1 MSDTAQQIV
10 QFYSG
15 QTDGFPHVRESR
27 WEDNHL
33 IVWLDPDYI
42 REFCGILP
50 YAYFDRQIKCF
61 LCYDGNIC
69 IPEFEEIFEYFGINA
84 EDVEPKTETMN

>member
-1 MSDTAQQIV
+1 MDTTASKLIA
-10 QFYSG
+10 FYKG
-15 QTDGFPHVRESR
+15 QTDGFPHVKKNR

-33 IVWLDPDYI
+33 IVWLDHDYVD
-42 REFCGILP
+42 ELCAILP
-50 YAYFDRQIKCF
+50 YSYFDRQIKCY

-84 EDVEPKTETMN
+84 EDIEPKTEE